1 MVKFYRTVKAVA
13 FACAFVGATAPIVA
27 QETTPDAASITIE
40 VSDIKTTDAT
50 ISITPSSADLGYF
63 YDMKTKAAFEAAG
76 GADAVVEKQIQA
88 WTNAAAW
95 YDDTTWQEM
104 MEMNRKKGAEEF
116 SAREFLYEPLSSAT
130 DYVVYAYALDAE
142 GNVTVPV
149 TTKEFTTAAPVPSAN
164 TFTITI
170 TSIEAGK
177 FGRLNVNAK
186 VTPTNEDN
194 YTVQCV
200 AKSVADDYDLSVPGS
215 DSYKKFISD
224 KLLYGLSTD
233 EIVSGEQTFVFDR
246 KVPETEYCIF
256 VFGLDAD
263 RAVTTALTRYDFV
276 AKETPAPVAASI
288 ALEVKDIK
296 TTDATISITPSDDEL
311 GYFYDLKTKAA
322 FDADGG
328 ADAVVEKQIQAWT
341 NAAAW
346 YDDTTWQEMMEIN
359 RKKGAEEFSAREFMY
374 EPLSPDTKY
383 VVYAYALDAEGNV
396 TVPVTTKEFTTT
408 APVPSANTFTVT
420 LNSVEPLA
428 NRPERVVVKATVG
441 TTNDDTYIAQCVAKS
456 VADKYDLSV
465 PGSDSYKKFIS
476 SELLYGLSADEIVS
490 GEHEFTYERIVADTD
505 YCIFVMGLDAD
516 RAPTT
521 TLTRYD
527 FVTSQYPEPLPEIKL
542 EISEI
547 SPMNAHLKVTPPS
560 DDIYY
565 FVDITP
571 TSIIEEK
578 GGIEAIP
585 EKCIIDWWK
594 FLESLFTD
602 GTKWQDFI
610 PMQCE
615 QGSMDVWIKDLAEKG
630 EISNL
635 YWGGDWTVYAVGF
648 NTEGEVVTK
657 TAVQRFTTPKPEPNE
672 DLTFTFEPVSMEKDE
687 EASAAWGGRTIYTAT
702 IDIYPSDDSAPYMF
716 NYMRTIILDQ
726 YNDEEN
732 PEENT
737 YKFITQQFYDT
748 ALLVTDAA
756 RVVMPELDATRAG
769 KKQEYYLIAMGW
781 EEGPTTPIHKYTFS
795 YDENSGLMSVTEVR
809 DTDVIVNAGTISM
822 IGDCDGASVYSAAGQ
837 LVGSIRSGR
846 SISVPAGMYI
856 VTYSVNGKQTSKKVV
871 VK

>member
-63 YDMKTKAAFEAAG
+63 YDLKTKAAFEAAG

-88 WTNAAAW
+88 WTNMAAW
-95 YDDTTWQEM
+95 YDDTTWQDM
-104 MEMNRKKGAEEF
+104 MEQSRKKGAEEF
-116 SAREFLYEPLSSAT
+116 SAREFMEEPLSSST

-149 TTKEFTTAAPVPSAN
+149 TTKEFTTAAPVPSDN

-170 TSIEAGK
+170 TSIEAGS
-177 FGRLNVNAK
+177 FGRLNANVK
-186 VTPTNEDN
+186 VTPTNGDN
-194 YTVQCV
+194 YTAKCL
-200 AKSVADDYDLSVPGS
+200 AKSVVDGYDLTVPGS

-224 KLLYGLSTD
+224 ELLYGLSAD
-233 EIVSGEQTFVFDR
+233 KIVSGEQTFVFDR
-246 KVPETEYCIF
+246 KTAGNEYCIF
-256 VFGLDAD
+256 VVGLDAD
-263 RAVTTALTRYDFV
+263 RAVTTALTRLDFV
-276 AKETPAPVAASI
+276 AKETPAQVAATI
-288 ALEVKDIK
+288 ALDVKDIT

-322 FDADGG
+322 FTADGG

-341 NAAAW
+341 NMAAW
-346 YDDTTWQEMMEIN
+346 YDDTTWKDMMELN
-359 RKKGAEEFSAREFMY
+359 RKHGAEEFSAREFMY
-374 EPLSPDTKY
+374 DPLSPETEY
-383 VVYAYALDAEGNV
+383 VLYAYALDAEGNV
-396 TVPVTTKEFTTT
+396 TVPVTTKEFTTA

-456 VADKYDLSV
+456 IADEYDLTV

-476 SELLYGLSADEIVS
+476 SELLFGLSADEIVS

-521 TLTRYD
+521 ALTRFD

-560 DDIYY
+560 EDIYY

-571 TSIIEEK
+571 TSIIEQK
-578 GGIEAIP
+578 GGVEAIP

-594 FLESLFTD
+594 YLQSLYGGD
-602 GTKWQDFI
+602 TKWQDFI
-610 PMQCE
+610 PLQCE
-615 QGSMDVWIKDLAEKG
+615 QGSIDAWIKDMAEEA

-635 YWGGDWTVYAVGF
+635 YWGGDWTAYAVGF
-648 NTEGEVVTK
+648 NTEGEIITK

-672 DLTFTFEPVSMEKDE
+672 DLTFTFEPVSIEKDE
-687 EASAAWGGRTIYTAT
+687 EASAAWGGRTMFKAT

-716 NYMRTIILDQ
+716 NYMRSIILDQ

-732 PEENT
+732 PEENA
-737 YKFITQQFYDT
+737 YNFITQQFYDT

-781 EEGPTTPIHKYTFS
+781 DEGPTTPIHKYTFS
-795 YDENSGLMSVTEVR
+795 YDENSGLISVTEVH
-809 DTDVIVNAGTISM
+809 DTDVIVNAGTISI

-846 SISVPAGMYI
+846 SISVPAGMYV
-856 VTYSVNGKQTSKKVV
+856 VTYSVNGKQTSKKVI